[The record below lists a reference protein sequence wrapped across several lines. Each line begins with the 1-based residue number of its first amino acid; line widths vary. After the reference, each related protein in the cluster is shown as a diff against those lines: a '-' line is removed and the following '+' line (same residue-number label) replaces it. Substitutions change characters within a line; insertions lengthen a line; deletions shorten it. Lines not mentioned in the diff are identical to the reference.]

1 MGTNLRV
8 AVIGDL
14 QRTDLWEV
22 WREQNK
28 IHSQLMQQVADECP
42 DALILLGDQVFTGS
56 SSEDWKF
63 FDQIMQ
69 PVRRTGIPVFPIFGN
84 HEYLGQDRVAYK
96 NMAARFP
103 AIRSTWYTVVV
114 DSIGFV
120 MLNTN
125 FDEFNRD
132 SAVKELRWFKTRM
145 RQMTANPAIRCIV
158 VCGHHPPFTNSAI
171 VPDEHILQTYFIPIF
186 ERSHKSRLW
195 LSGHSHSYERFQ
207 HNNVRYVVS
216 GGGGGPRHILYLEET
231 LRRHDDFYPGGTVRP
246 FHYLAL
252 QREITSLRVEMIP
265 LYGLQSPGDSFVIHP
280 APTKSDREH

>member
-8 AVIGDL
+8 AVMGDL

-28 IHSQLMQQVADECP
+28 IHSKLMQQVADDCP

-56 SSEDWKF
+56 SSDDWKF
-63 FDQIMQ
+63 FDQIML
-69 PVRRTGIPVFPIFGN
+69 PVRRVGIPVFPIFGN
-84 HEYLGQDRVAYK
+84 HEYLGQDGVAYK

-103 AIRSTWYTVVV
+103 VIRATWYTVVI

-171 VPDEHILQTYFIPIF
+171 VPD
-186 ERSHKSRLW
+186 
-195 LSGHSHSYERFQ
+195 
-207 HNNVRYVVS
+207 
-216 GGGGGPRHILYLEET
+216 
-231 LRRHDDFYPGGTVRP
+231 
-246 FHYLAL
+246 
-252 QREITSLRVEMIP
+252 
-265 LYGLQSPGDSFVIHP
+265 
-280 APTKSDREH
+280 